1 MTDKDTESK
10 HQEDHLAARA
20 EVIRQYGDLWR
31 QAIAKSG
38 IAHTATTDA
47 LLQLCAAC
55 YLDGVDKG
63 STLGSTPGIAMFVE
77 AQSIRDRAIF
87 TLAQDPALS
96 QEGAYEQA
104 RQAIQIENEYRQ
116 KAE

>member
-10 HQEDHLAARA
+10 HQEDHLATRNG
-20 EVIRQYGDLWR
+20 VISEYGHLWR

-38 IAHTATTDA
+38 IADTATTDA

-63 STLGSTPGIAMFVE
+63 STLGIAMFVE
-77 AQSIRDRAIF
+77 EQSI
-87 TLAQDPALS
+87 LEQALLLRS
-96 QEGAYEQA
+96 RNTALTESEAYELA
-104 RQAIQIENEYRQ
+104 
-116 KAE
+116 KAAVKMKSEIGAH

>member
-10 HQEDHLAARA
+10 HQEDHLATRNG
-20 EVIRQYGDLWR
+20 VISEYGHLWR

-38 IAHTATTDA
+38 IADTATTDA

-63 STLGSTPGIAMFVE
+63 STLGIAMFVGE
-77 AQSIRDRAIF
+77 QSIRDRAIF

-96 QEGAYEQA
+96 QEEAYEQA
-104 RQAIQIENEYRQ
+104 RQAIQMENEYRQ

>member
-38 IAHTATTDA
+38 IADTATTDA

-55 YLDGVDKG
+55 YWTAWTKG
-63 STLGSTPGIAMFVE
+63 
-77 AQSIRDRAIF
+77 RR
-87 TLAQDPALS
+87 
-96 QEGAYEQA
+96 
-104 RQAIQIENEYRQ
+104 
-116 KAE
+116 

>member
-10 HQEDHLAARA
+10 HQEDQLAARA

-31 QAIAKSG
+31 QAIAKSR
-38 IAHTATTDA
+38 IADTAATDA

-63 STLGSTPGIAMFVE
+63 SRLTIEQIA
-77 AQSIRDRAIF
+77 
-87 TLAQDPALS
+87 T
-96 QEGAYEQA
+96 G
-104 RQAIQIENEYRQ
+104 
-116 KAE
+116 K

>member
-31 QAIAKSG
+31 QAIVKSG
-38 IAHTATTDA
+38 IANIATTDA
-47 LLQLCAAC
+47 MLQLCAAC

-63 STLGSTPGIAMFVE
+63 STLGIAMFVE
-77 AQSIRDRAIF
+77 EQSI
-87 TLAQDPALS
+87 LEQALLLRS
-96 QEGAYEQA
+96 KNTALTESEAYELA
-104 RQAIQIENEYRQ
+104 KSAVTMKSENKRNQ
-116 KAE
+116 

>member
-31 QAIAKSG
+31 QAIGKSG
-38 IAHTATTDA
+38 IADTATTDA

-63 STLGSTPGIAMFVE
+63 STLGIAMFVGE
-77 AQSIRDRAIF
+77 QSIRDRAIF

-96 QEGAYEQA
+96 QEEAYEQA
-104 RQAIQIENEYRQ
+104 RQAIQMENEYRQ

>member
-20 EVIRQYGDLWR
+20 EVIRQYGELWR
-31 QAIAKSG
+31 QAIGKSG
-38 IAHTATTDA
+38 VADTATTDA

-63 STLGSTPGIAMFVE
+63 STLGIAMFVE
-77 AQSIRDRAIF
+77 EQSI
-87 TLAQDPALS
+87 LEQALLLRLKNTALTES
-96 QEGAYEQA
+96 EAYELA
-104 RQAIQIENEYRQ
+104 KSAVTMKSENKRNQ
-116 KAE
+116 

>member
-1 MTDKDTESK
+1 MTDKDTESR

-31 QAIAKSG
+31 QAIAKVG

-55 YLDGVDKG
+55 YLDGVHQG
-63 STLGSTPGIAMFVE
+63 SRLTIEQIA
-77 AQSIRDRAIF
+77 
-87 TLAQDPALS
+87 T
-96 QEGAYEQA
+96 G
-104 RQAIQIENEYRQ
+104 
-116 KAE
+116 K

>member
-31 QAIAKSG
+31 QAIVKSG
-38 IAHTATTDA
+38 IADIATTDA
-47 LLQLCAAC
+47 MLQLCAAC

-63 STLGSTPGIAMFVE
+63 STLGIAMFVE
-77 AQSIRDRAIF
+77 EQSI
-87 TLAQDPALS
+87 LEQALLLRS
-96 QEGAYEQA
+96 KNTALTESEAYELA
-104 RQAIQIENEYRQ
+104 KSAVTMKSENKRNQ
-116 KAE
+116 

>member
-31 QAIAKSG
+31 QAIVKSG
-38 IAHTATTDA
+38 IADTATTDA
-47 LLQLCAAC
+47 MLQLCAAC

-63 STLGSTPGIAMFVE
+63 STLGIAMFVE
-77 AQSIRDRAIF
+77 EQSI
-87 TLAQDPALS
+87 LEQALLLRLKNTALTES
-96 QEGAYEQA
+96 EAYELA
-104 RQAIQIENEYRQ
+104 KSAVTMKSENKRNQ
-116 KAE
+116 

>member
-31 QAIAKSG
+31 QAIVKSG
-38 IAHTATTDA
+38 IADTATTDA
-47 LLQLCAAC
+47 MLQLCAAC

-63 STLGSTPGIAMFVE
+63 STLGIAMFVE
-77 AQSIRDRAIF
+77 EQSI
-87 TLAQDPALS
+87 LEQALLLRS
-96 QEGAYEQA
+96 KNTALTESEAYELA
-104 RQAIQIENEYRQ
+104 KSAVTMKGENKRNQ
-116 KAE
+116 

>member
-1 MTDKDTESK
+1 MTANDTESK

-38 IAHTATTDA
+38 VADTATTDA

-55 YLDGVDKG
+55 YLDGVHQG
-63 STLGSTPGIAMFVE
+63 SRLTIEQIA
-77 AQSIRDRAIF
+77 
-87 TLAQDPALS
+87 
-96 QEGAYEQA
+96 
-104 RQAIQIENEYRQ
+104 NN
-116 KAE
+116 K

>member
-31 QAIAKSG
+31 QAIVKSG
-38 IAHTATTDA
+38 IADIATTDA
-47 LLQLCAAC
+47 MLQLCAAC

-63 STLGSTPGIAMFVE
+63 STLGIAMFVE
-77 AQSIRDRAIF
+77 EQSI
-87 TLAQDPALS
+87 LEQALLLRS
-96 QEGAYEQA
+96 KNTALTESEAYELA
-104 RQAIQIENEYRQ
+104 KSAVTM
-116 KAE
+116 KS

>member
-1 MTDKDTESK
+1 MTANDTESK

-31 QAIAKSG
+31 QAIAQIG

-55 YLDGVDKG
+55 
-63 STLGSTPGIAMFVE
+63 
-77 AQSIRDRAIF
+77 
-87 TLAQDPALS
+87 
-96 QEGAYEQA
+96 
-104 RQAIQIENEYRQ
+104 
-116 KAE
+116 

>member
-31 QAIAKSG
+31 QAIAKIG

-63 STLGSTPGIAMFVE
+63 STLGIAMFVE
-77 AQSIRDRAIF
+77 EQSI
-87 TLAQDPALS
+87 LEQALLLRS
-96 QEGAYEQA
+96 KNTALTESEAYELA
-104 RQAIQIENEYRQ
+104 KSAVTMKSENKRNQ
-116 KAE
+116 

>member
-31 QAIAKSG
+31 QAIVKSG
-38 IAHTATTDA
+38 IADTATTDA
-47 LLQLCAAC
+47 MLQLCAAC

-63 STLGSTPGIAMFVE
+63 STLGIAMFVE
-77 AQSIRDRAIF
+77 EQSI
-87 TLAQDPALS
+87 LEQALLLRS
-96 QEGAYEQA
+96 KNTALPESEAYELA
-104 RQAIQIENEYRQ
+104 
-116 KAE
+116 KAAVTMKSEIGAH

>member
-31 QAIAKSG
+31 QAIGKSG
-38 IAHTATTDA
+38 VADTSTTDA

-63 STLGSTPGIAMFVE
+63 STLGIAMYVE
-77 AQSIRDRAIF
+77 EQSILEQALLLRSKN
-87 TLAQDPALS
+87 PALTES
-96 QEGAYEQA
+96 EAYELA
-104 RQAIQIENEYRQ
+104 
-116 KAE
+116 KAAVKMKSEIGAH

>member
-1 MTDKDTESK
+1 MSDERADQQTL
-10 HQEDHLAARA
+10 EDHLAARA

-38 IAHTATTDA
+38 VADTAATDA

-63 STLGSTPGIAMFVE
+63 STLGIAMFVE
-77 AQSIRDRAIF
+77 
-87 TLAQDPALS
+87 
-96 QEGAYEQA
+96 
-104 RQAIQIENEYRQ
+104 
-116 KAE
+116 

>member
-1 MTDKDTESK
+1 
-10 HQEDHLAARA
+10 
-20 EVIRQYGDLWR
+20 
-31 QAIAKSG
+31 
-38 IAHTATTDA
+38 
-47 LLQLCAAC
+47 
-55 YLDGVDKG
+55 
-63 STLGSTPGIAMFVE
+63 MFVE
-77 AQSIRDRAIF
+77 EQSIRDRAIF